1 MDYYFSDIKES
12 LLTVVTDIL
21 GHNEYLLKGGQAMRE
36 HMRIV
41 GDDILARFSRDI
53 DISLPYESFP
63 LPLSDFS
70 ELLKRKYNEISEVQL
85 GIKAISVSKIPQNED
100 AYFGLRIGLN
110 FGKKNQ
116 KGHIGNK
123 IYFKDIES
131 LAVVID
137 FTCKEVVA
145 DSFINLEDLDIH
157 IAKAELIIA
166 EKFRALCSNEF
177 DPKNNI
183 LPRPKDFYDIFILYV
198 GKYNRDPDSDTLNC
212 INDYIVKCFEI
223 KDMPLELLKNL
234 DNGSQRDFH
243 RRNFQEQV
251 IDTLDRKN
259 RYIDITFDQVYSETL
274 EFLDK
279 ILNA

>member
-1 MDYYFSDIKES
+1 MDYYFSEIKDS
-12 LLTVVTDIL
+12 IISVVTDIL

-36 HMRIV
+36 HMRLA

-63 LPLSDFS
+63 LPLREFGELAKRNFNEKS
-70 ELLKRKYNEISEVQL
+70 EASL
-85 GIKAISVSKIPQNED
+85 GIKAISVSKIPQDED
-100 AYFGLRIGLN
+100 LYFGLRVGLN
-110 FGKKNQ
+110 FGKKGQ
-116 KGHIGNK
+116 RGHVGK
-123 IYFKDIES
+123 KVYFKDIES

-137 FTCKEVVA
+137 FSCKKVVA
-145 DSFINLEDLDIH
+145 DSFISSGDPKIH

-198 GKYNRDPDSDTLNC
+198 GKYNRDPDGDTLNS
-212 INDYIVKCFEI
+212 IHDYIDKCFDI
-223 KDMPLELLKNL
+223 KNMPLDLLKNL
-234 DNGSQRDFH
+234 DNSSQRDFH

-251 IDTLDRKN
+251 IDAYSGESCHPFRRKVA
-259 RYIDITFDQVYSETL
+259 TFSPVL
-274 EFLDK
+274 IPL
-279 ILNA
+279 